1 MSDVFQPDWKTG
13 EPLPEWRSAGSL
25 AIGHKQ
31 GQWCTLAAASVEQH
45 ASDLFDAFQRG
56 REAHDWLYLGYGPF
70 SELSE
75 LQDWMKVTCLGPDPL
90 FFVIVDNRTGR
101 ACGVASY
108 LNIVPAMGTVEV
120 GHIHFSPAIQRSPV
134 ATDAMYLMMQHAFD
148 CGYRRYEWKCDSH
161 NQRSRRAAQR
171 FGFSYEGIFRQHFIV
186 KGRNRDTAWY
196 ACIDS
201 EWPELSSAFESW
213 LDPANFDSDGTQ
225 KQSLGSLT
233 GPVLKARG

>member
-1 MSDVFQPDWKTG
+1 MSKSFQPDWNTG
-13 EPLPEWRSAGSL
+13 DPVPDWQPAGAL
-25 AIGHKQ
+25 RAGRIE
-31 GQWCTLAAASVEQH
+31 GQWCTLEAASVGDH
-45 ASDLFDAFQRG
+45 AADLFSVFQSG
-56 REAHDWLYLGYGPF
+56 GEANDWLYMGYGPF
-70 SELSE
+70 SEQSALE
-75 LQDWMKVTCLGPDPL
+75 AWMQKTCLGDDPL
-90 FFVIVDNRTGR
+90 FFTIRDNRSGR

-120 GHIHFSPAIQRSPV
+120 GHIHFSPLIQQTPV
-134 ATDAMYLMMQHAFD
+134 ATDAMYLMMRHAFEA
-148 CGYRRYEWKCDSH
+148 GYRRYEWKCDSH

-201 EWPELSSAFESW
+201 EWPDLKSAFEAW
-213 LDPANFDSDGTQ
+213 LDPDNFDAAGKQ
-225 KQSLGSLT
+225 RQSLSSLT